1 MTDRTLLGG
10 IGRECF
16 APALLE
22 ATDDLIDLLAVA
34 VELQAERIE
43 PSHVVLACARIPGG
57 LAAGFLGRQG
67 ISLQAFQA
75 ALPTSRGDGPVVENL
90 EEGSLSEAMAEVV
103 RSLQADAAAGT
114 LIEERQLLARSL
126 DRLEPQVADR
136 LRRYGRIDLDGW
148 IRSLLEPPAE
158 AAPALT
164 PIGPDGTLRPAVLSP
179 RARAVLEAAIERPAG
194 HGPATPLHLLDAM
207 AAAGGLVDQGLLAQG
222 RDAGP
227 LRRRVTTLLDNTVA
241 APVPPSRLSEQ
252 VDREL
257 SQLLERAGVRASARQ
272 APEIGEADLL
282 AGLLGGKGL
291 ATRLLTDTRVNLER
305 LSWFATHGYREPSA
319 PATQALDPDAAVD
332 ALHAGVIGQPTVV
345 ERLAPHVARLTR
357 RRRLGYGSDER
368 RPAATLLFCGPSGT
382 GKTMTARVLA
392 RVLYGSERELLSF
405 DMGQF
410 NSPEA
415 INRFIGA
422 PPGYVGYGD
431 GRLTNGLRANPRRVL
446 LFDEVDKA
454 HPRVFDALLRL
465 LDEGEVEDPAG
476 GVCQAREA
484 VVVMT
489 SNLGAEQLADLA
501 LADGDSPELR
511 WRLRAVLRD
520 HFREEFLNRLD
531 EVLLFRALDDAALQ
545 AIAEVGLDRLA
556 ARVAR
561 DLGVE
566 LVRDQ
571 GVAGALAERAITWRT
586 EEAARGV
593 ERAVL
598 ELEPALLEAVDRARS
613 AGQPP
618 PRLRLDVD
626 GNRVIV
632 RAEEG
637 GGD

>member
-1 MTDRTLLGG
+1 MTNRTLLGG
-10 IGRECF
+10 LGRECF

-34 VELQAERIE
+34 VELRAERIE
-43 PSHVVLACARIPGG
+43 PSHVVLACSRIPGG

-67 ISLQAFQA
+67 ISLQALQA
-75 ALPTSRGDGPVVENL
+75 ALTTSPGDGPVVENL

-148 IRSLLEPPAE
+148 IRSLLGPPAE

-164 PIGPDGTLRPAVLSP
+164 PIGPDGRLRPAVLSP
-179 RARAVLEAAIERPAG
+179 RARAVLEAAIERAA
-194 HGPATPLHLLDAM
+194 GPATPLHLLDAM
-207 AAAGGLVDQGLLAQG
+207 AAAGGLLDQGLLAQG

-227 LRRRVTTLLDNTVA
+227 LRRRLATLLDHAAA
-241 APVPPSRLSEQ
+241 APVPPSRPGDQ
-252 VDREL
+252 VDQEL
-257 SQLLERAGVRASARQ
+257 GRLLERAGARASARQ

-305 LSWFATHGYREPSA
+305 LSWFAIHGYREPSA
-319 PATQALDPDAAVD
+319 SATQASDPGAAVD
-332 ALHAGVIGQPTVV
+332 ALRAGVIGQPAVV
-345 ERLAPHVARLTR
+345 ERLTPHVARVTR

-454 HPRVFDALLRL
+454 HPRVFDALLHL

-476 GVCQAREA
+476 GLCQAREA

-489 SNLGAEQLADLA
+489 SNLGVVQLADLA

-511 WRLRAVLRD
+511 WRLRAVLQD

-531 EVLLFRALDDAALQ
+531 DVLLFRALDDAALR

-613 AGQPP
+613 AGQPA

-626 GNRVIV
+626 GNWVSV